1 MKDMEIQTDTLP
13 PPVQVTEEKKESE
26 SDLIR
31 LQSSMSLMQ
40 EDHLKERK
48 LLNERIAQLQQQ
60 IQNSNVIEETKLK
73 KELIQPT
80 HNN

>member
-1 MKDMEIQTDTLP
+1 MEIQTDTIP
-13 PPVQVTEEKKESE
+13 ADEEKTADT

-60 IQNSNVIEETKLK
+60 IQNSNLIEENKSK
-73 KELIQPT
+73 KV
-80 HNN
+80 

>member
-1 MKDMEIQTDTLP
+1 MKDMEIQTDTI
-13 PPVQVTEEKKESE
+13 PVEEKKESDT

-60 IQNSNVIEETKLK
+60 IQNSNLVEETKSK
-73 KELIQPT
+73 KV
-80 HNN
+80 